1 MKIVTNIEGFNEI
14 LIKSIINNHSIRFEL
29 DCKTSFLDYRF
40 VDFIVKHPYNR
51 LYLHIE
57 TPKRRIWHKAIFQST
72 KIWK

>member
-40 VDFIVKHPYNR
+40 VDFIVKKPYNK
-51 LYLHIE
+51 LYLYIE
-57 TPKRRIWHKAIFQST
+57 TPKRRIWHKAIFQS
-72 KIWK
+72 